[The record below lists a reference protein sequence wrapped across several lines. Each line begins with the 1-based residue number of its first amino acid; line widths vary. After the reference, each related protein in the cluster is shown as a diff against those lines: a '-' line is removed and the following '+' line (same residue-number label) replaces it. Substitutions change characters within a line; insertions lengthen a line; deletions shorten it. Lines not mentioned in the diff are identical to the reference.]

1 MVHCEDFS
9 TIRASMLIVPCSS
22 MASRAFTIKFVSTWC
37 KSIVLIVMSGIS
49 ENVVLILI
57 VLGRTPR
64 NILMTSFMTKGALMG
79 LISFWISIRRYCE
92 ILPINSVALSAA
104 RLTAAKLSVNSS
116 LTSASE
122 IFSIKSSHILL

>member
-9 TIRASMLIVPCSS
+9 TIRASMLIVPCPS
-22 MASRAFTIKFVSTWC
+22 MASRALTIKFVSTWC